1 MKTFINLFLLIT
13 LFSLNA
19 FSFPDTSFNEL
30 LSNAESNPSQVKA
43 AVLKASASGLP
54 VTVITKTG
62 TMISAKG
69 IEGNKVVYAVF
80 TNFADVYKGGYSAFF
95 EDLTGIYR
103 PSESLTEYGDGSI
116 VDNTGGMFTPVLSD
130 NSGILQYLMIP
141 DWTFDRVYLFRA
153 DNGDLVD
160 TAFIVSS
167 NPQLQS
173 PKHALQHFN
182 GRNILV
188 SDQISDLVQK
198 FDTNGTYTG
207 IFCPPGGVNNSILD
221 NIRGIRYRANKNLLV
236 NVGTSSSI
244 SQNTIQQFDTAGN
257 HLGTFIGSNLNSPF
271 DILLR
276 QNDMLITNSSG
287 TSRITRFDLNGNY
300 LSSFYSGTGFNFPQQ
315 MMQLDNGNIVV
326 AAFSSPSGLMIL
338 DSSGNLIRSLTAV
351 TGLRSVYLLGNG
363 HYLTTNAT
371 GVHEIDSSS
380 GALIRTVV
388 TGANYQYISLYTPG
402 IVLSVNGNSA
412 LPEGYK
418 LFNNFP
424 NPFNPSTIVKFTV
437 PEYTS
442 VKLSVY
448 DIRGKLISDLYNGKK
463 NAGTYEISFNA
474 EGLASGIYYC
484 KLEAGN
490 FSDFKKMMLI
500 R

>member
-1 MKTFINLFLLIT
+1 MKTYLNLFLLLT

-19 FSFPDTSFNEL
+19 FSFPVTGFEEL
-30 LSNAESNPSQVKA
+30 LSKAESDPSAVKT

-54 VTVITKTG
+54 VTIITKTG
-62 TMISAKG
+62 IMISARG
-69 IEGNKVVYAVF
+69 IENNKVVYSVIR
-80 TNFADVYKGGYSAFF
+80 NFADIYNGGYSAFF
-95 EDLTGIYR
+95 EDLSGIYN
-103 PSESLTEYGDGSI
+103 PSESLTDYGNGNI

-130 NSGILQYLMIP
+130 YSGTLQYLMIP
-141 DWTFDRVYLFRA
+141 DWTYDRVYLFRA
-153 DNGDLVD
+153 DNGNLVD

-207 IFCPPGGVNNSILD
+207 IFCPPGGVNNSVLD
-221 NIRGIRYRANKNLLV
+221 NIRGIRYRSNKNLLV

-257 HLGTFIGSNLNSPF
+257 HIGTFIGSNLNSPF

-287 TSRITRFDLNGNY
+287 TSRITRFDLGGNY
-300 LSSFYSGTGFNFPQQ
+300 ISSFYSGTGFNFPQQ

-402 IVLSVNGNSA
+402 IVLSVNGNSVMPA
-412 LPEGYK
+412 GYK

-424 NPFNPSTIVKFTV
+424 NPFNPSTVIKFTV

-442 VKLSVY
+442 VKLFVY
-448 DIRGKLISDLYNGKK
+448 DIRGKLITELFNGKK
-463 NAGTYEISFNA
+463 NAGTYEFNFNA
-474 EGLASGIYYC
+474 DELASGIYCC
-484 KLEAGN
+484 KLEAGK
-490 FSDFKKMMLI
+490 FSDFKKMILV